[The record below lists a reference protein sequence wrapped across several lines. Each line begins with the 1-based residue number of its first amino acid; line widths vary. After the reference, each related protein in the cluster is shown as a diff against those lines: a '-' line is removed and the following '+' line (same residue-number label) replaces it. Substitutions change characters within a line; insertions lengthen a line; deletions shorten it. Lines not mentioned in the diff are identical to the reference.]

1 MRCLSACAVQDSPTT
16 TGTRRRENPPMF
28 TLTFTTTDLA
38 IACVCAAL
46 VYGLWLTC
54 IDPDRSKRRAMRKR
68 RETIRTRSRKVVAL

>member
-1 MRCLSACAVQDSPTT
+1 
-16 TGTRRRENPPMF
+16 MF

-46 VYGLWLTC
+46 AYGLWLTC